1 MKKIYFFFLFIL
13 SFYSNGH
20 EFNPAHLILKE
31 ESSFSYSVKLFYP
44 QQYKYNSP
52 EVLYPSNCITSKVS
66 KSSNIKNIIESYELV
81 CAEDIKGKNIRFENL
96 DFLTDALLSI
106 NFIDGSSFESIAGS
120 RNLEITIPF
129 EQSVYPIAYFKLGFD
144 HLLKGIDH
152 IVFLICLIFLVYG
165 FINLVKVV
173 TAFTIAHS
181 ITLSLSFL
189 GIVAISQS
197 VIEALI
203 ALTIIF
209 VALDAA
215 DSKDKQFPWYYAF
228 GFGLLHGFGF
238 SGALSEI
245 GINNNELALSLL
257 FFNVGI
263 EIAQLAI
270 IPIPFLIIFFF
281 RNSKVFQN
289 IKCLTA
295 IIIGGIGVYWF
306 IDRAIGIFL

>member
-20 EFNPAHLILKE
+20 EFNPVHLILNE

-52 EVLYPSNCITSKVS
+52 EVLFPSNCSTSKVS

-81 CAEDIKGKNIRFENL
+81 CSEEIKGKNIRFENL

-129 EQSVYPIAYFKLGFD
+129 EQSVYPIAYFNLGFD

-152 IVFLICLIFLVYG
+152 IIFLICLIFLVNG

-215 DSKDKQFPWYYAF
+215 DSKNKQFPWYYAF

-289 IKCLTA
+289 IKYLTA

>member
-20 EFNPAHLILKE
+20 EFNPAHLILNE

-129 EQSVYPIAYFKLGFD
+129 EQSVYPIAYFNLGFD

-189 GIVAISQS
+189 GIVAISQP

-281 RNSKVFQN
+281 RNSKIFQN

>member
-1 MKKIYFFFLFIL
+1 MKKIYFFFLFIF

-20 EFNPAHLILKE
+20 EFNPAHLILNE
-31 ESSFSYSVKLFYP
+31 ESTFSYSVKLFYP

-52 EVLYPSNCITSKVS
+52 EVLYPSDCSTSKVS
-66 KSSNIKNIIESYELV
+66 KSSNIKNIIESYKLV
-81 CAEDIKGKNIRFENL
+81 CSEEIKGKNIRFENL

-129 EQSVYPIAYFKLGFD
+129 EKSVYPIAYFNLGFD

-152 IVFLICLIFLVYG
+152 IVFLICLIFLVNG

-209 VALDAA
+209 VALDVA
-215 DSKDKQFPWYYAF
+215 DNKDKQFPWYYAF

-289 IKCLTA
+289 IKYLTA